1 MNLNFFKIMKA
12 RILLSFFSALIIP
25 NLTWTQN
32 VRIRTSD
39 GADLRDIRNYTVTA
53 NALLFYASTGDGRRM
68 VR

>member
-1 MNLNFFKIMKA
+1 MKA